1 MTTPHFDFDPSFF
14 RNLLAP
20 LLPDYHVVAFRD
32 DVVGAGLD
40 ITLLNVDRA
49 HGSLALTSEDLALGL
64 PPDAPAR
71 VCVRLS
77 REWFESFLAVKGWG
91 DVHVGDVYARLSF
104 DTPSIQVSALG
115 GNIPKKADTLPVDY
129 AEWVAY
135 VARQKVFQEAEA
147 KSAMLAQAQ
156 IGSKLSLGLPGAGA
170 GALSSHLEHIYRH
183 EVAQARVQSPEW
195 FK

>member
-1 MTTPHFDFDPSFF
+1 MITPHFDFDPQFF
-14 RNLLAP
+14 RGLLAP

-32 DVVGAGLD
+32 DVEGAGLD
-40 ITLLNVDRA
+40 IVLLNVDRA
-49 HGSLALTSEDLALGL
+49 HGSLGLTSEDLALGL

-115 GNIPKKADTLPVDY
+115 GNIPKSADTLPVDY
-129 AEWVAY
+129 AEWVAH
-135 VARQKVFQEAEA
+135 VAKQKVFKESEAR
-147 KSAMLAQAQ
+147 SGLLNQSLFGAMLSQAP
-156 IGSKLSLGLPGAGA
+156 SLKNAGM
-170 GALSSHLEHIYRH
+170 LRQQLDSIYRM
-183 EVAQARVQSPEW
+183 ESRAFAGPKG